1 VVHPPHRR
9 LKEEEWRRTAA
20 RVPAV
25 EEMVRGREAASG
37 WASLTRLQA
46 RLGLSSE
53 ELKAIVL
60 RLPQLLG
67 ESYEATVAPPLEAL
81 QARLRLSDPQLRRLV
96 TKLPQ
101 LLGLDYDAE
110 VAPKLDALAAR
121 SGGASDAE
129 LATLLLERP
138 AELLKAGVEVRGSAG
153 AVRRTTGS
161 VQMGLRAAPVA
172 PWVAPRRSGAWMMA
186 EEEEEEEPPLSPQAE
201 AERPPGE
208 EEEDDPPFGG
218 VPIFEVAL
226 IVAAVYAYASG
237 DASSS

>member
-1 VVHPPHRR
+1 MLRTHSTRDRTPALTSVYCSR
-9 LKEEEWRRTAA
+9 RRTAA

-101 LLGLDYDAE
+101 LQ
-110 VAPKLDALAAR
+110 
-121 SGGASDAE
+121 
-129 LATLLLERP
+129 T
-138 AELLKAGVEVRGSAG
+138 
-153 AVRRTTGS
+153 
-161 VQMGLRAAPVA
+161 
-172 PWVAPRRSGAWMMA
+172 
-186 EEEEEEEPPLSPQAE
+186 
-201 AERPPGE
+201 
-208 EEEDDPPFGG
+208 
-218 VPIFEVAL
+218 
-226 IVAAVYAYASG
+226 AAVFIFSMKNCNNKVCPI
-237 DASSS
+237 SSETQ